1 MLFKL
6 GSCIS
11 KRVRLV
17 GQKKFVLITISS
29 LPDARLRDSKIY
41 HEGLRGKVD

>member
-11 KRVRLV
+11 KRVSLV
-17 GQKKFVLITISS
+17 GEKESILITISS
-29 LPDARLRDSKIY
+29 LPDARLHDN
-41 HEGLRGKVD
+41 LVAAV